1 MASPNLAE
9 ILDLVRDLSPRV
21 KLGLVAELV
30 NDLEGPEDEGW
41 AVAWREELDRR
52 RNDPAERTGATGD
65 EVIAR
70 ARRALVR
77 S

>member
-9 ILDLVRDLSPRV
+9 ILDFVRDLSPRDN
-21 KLGLVAELV
+21 LGLVSELV
-30 NDLEGPEDEGW
+30 NDLEGSEDEGW
-41 AVAWREELDRR
+41 ANAWREELDRR
-52 RNDPAERTGATGD
+52 LNDPTERTGAAGD

-77 S
+77 P